1 MPRYRINYLG
11 RTEERPG
18 SNPGGDQQLRVNAV
32 ARMSFGTQRFY
43 ETEFQ
48 DEIEGI
54 SPAAALDAF
63 FWQHTDR
70 RGDVMIKAS
79 SGRGQ
84 PIEGLADYDPGT
96 VYIWIEDNWFME
108 YQGIEELRSGK
119 APCPMCNGDGEI
131 DESLVDFY
139 EEMAGRKSASA

>member
-11 RTEERPG
+11 RTEESPG
-18 SNPGGDQQLRVNAV
+18 SNPGDAQLRVNAL

-48 DEIEGI
+48 DEVDAI

-63 FWQHTDR
+63 FWQHADR
-70 RGDVMIKAS
+70 REDVMIKGS
-79 SGRGQ
+79 DGRPQ

-96 VYIWIEDNWFME
+96 IYLWIEDNWFME
-108 YQGIEELRSGK
+108 YQGIEALSLGK
-119 APCPMCNGDGEI
+119 AVCPMCNGDGELE
-131 DESLVDFY
+131 ESLADFY
-139 EEMAGRKSASA
+139 DEIAGRKSNG